1 MGSGKTPWEPTS
13 CPTYKDGNDASGPKL
28 KPNARPEYW
37 PEVHHERSE
46 RAFSVTFQLRRVAVA
61 PRLDL
66 LLIFLS
72 PWKIA
77 FQTRYL
83 SSEHGGAEHGGAG
96 AEHGGA
102 EHGTDSYGRT
112 GDERRG
118 ERRETDARR
127 PSEGEGDESERAA
140 RTSPYNRPEAEQ
152 ESPRDDQPLVPLG
165 ASPAPPGL
173 PPAQRLDDRLHIG
186 WIRELGRRAGRA
198 GVSPGERGVGPS
210 RDRDLDPVVHRVRT
224 DRSYRQA
231 TDPDRVAVLSPD
243 MRRVRASQQAAAA
256 ERALAAEE
264 ERIAKAKAERE
275 RKRVMTPT
283 EERFEK
289 RGGEGTRLGDDG
301 TKKEGGGSGVGRN
314 GTAAGSSRSTGGR
327 REPRAPPPGSS
338 FGSSNQSGM

>member
-1 MGSGKTPWEPTS
+1 MINLSS
-13 CPTYKDGNDASGPKL
+13 L
-28 KPNARPEYW
+28 
-37 PEVHHERSE
+37 SE
-46 RAFSVTFQLRRVAVA
+46 HLR
-61 PRLDL
+61 L
-66 LLIFLS
+66 LLG
-72 PWKIA
+72 
-77 FQTRYL
+77 YL
-83 SSEHGGAEHGGAG
+83 QRNGWTIVFILAG
-96 AEHGGA
+96 
-102 EHGTDSYGRT
+102 SY
-112 GDERRG
+112 
-118 ERRETDARR
+118 
-127 PSEGEGDESERAA
+127 
-140 RTSPYNRPEAEQ
+140 YVYWNY
-152 ESPRDDQPLVPLG
+152 
-165 ASPAPPGL
+165 
-173 PPAQRLDDRLHIG
+173 
-186 WIRELGRRAGRA
+186 
-198 GVSPGERGVGPS
+198 
-210 RDRDLDPVVHRVRT
+210 LDPVVHRVRT

-314 GTAAGSSRSTGGR
+314 GTAAGSSRSTGRR